1 MVEIPTGQPLP
12 KLRKPGF
19 DQRGAT
25 QNASHNLHQVD
36 HFVWIVRQLLRSDGC
51 TIDKVDALLAE
62 ASIAIANTQESID
75 RIKRRL

>member
-1 MVEIPTGQPLP
+1 MAEIPTGQPLP
-12 KLRKPGF
+12 ELRKPGF
-19 DQRGAT
+19 DPRGVAQT
-25 QNASHNLHQVD
+25 ASYNLHQVD